1 MKISNFLFFLI
12 FAFVL
17 GFSSCGSSTND
28 ADSAEVFV
36 DSNAH
41 VDVSI
46 DSVATDPF
54 LPKVD
59 ECGQRSIQD
68 FSQFLGFNYGD
79 QEELITAKLGAFSS
93 GNFSPDSAYFIYY
106 FNQIKTVPIQVWVNA
121 KTGKILTV
129 FIEVLSLGDAFN
141 ADIAKAGENYKF
153 KSCDLSWFGLTA
165 DQLIEKL
172 GKPAEDAFS
181 REDVRLISYDS
192 PDFLIGVAFKIFP
205 QAPVCSSISV
215 NWFYEE

>member
-1 MKISNFLFFLI
+1 MKISNFLFFVLI
-12 FAFVL
+12 TFA
-17 GFSSCGSSTND
+17 FSSCGSSNND
-28 ADSAEVFV
+28 DPDSNQAPADSNVTGNKSV
-36 DSNAH
+36 DSLTA
-41 VDVSI
+41 DVSGEL
-46 DSVATDPF
+46 DG
-54 LPKVD
+54 
-59 ECGQRSIQD
+59 CGHRSIQD
-68 FSQFLGFNYGD
+68 FSQFLSFNYGD
-79 QEELITAKLGAFSS
+79 QEEVITSKLGAFSS

-141 ADIAKAGENYKF
+141 ADIAKAKENYEF
-153 KSCDLSWFGLTA
+153 SSCDLSWFGLTA
-165 DQLIEKL
+165 DQLVEKL
-172 GKPAEDAFS
+172 GKPAEDAVS

-192 PDFLIGVAFKIFP
+192 PDFHIGVAFKIFP